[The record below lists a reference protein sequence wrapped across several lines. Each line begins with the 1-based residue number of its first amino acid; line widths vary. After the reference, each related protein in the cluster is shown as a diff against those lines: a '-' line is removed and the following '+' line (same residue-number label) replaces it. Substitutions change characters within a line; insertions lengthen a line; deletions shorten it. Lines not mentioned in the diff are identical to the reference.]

1 MDISLIIP
9 THQRL
14 RRVMN
19 LMSSLLKQE
28 LGTLKVET
36 IVVSNLQDEKL
47 RLSLENIRESRFPIH
62 YYETGSVGVNQAR
75 NLGIKKSKADLVLFL
90 DDDVI
95 PEDPKYLQNIYQH
108 ALQNPE
114 AAAIGGRYQLPR
126 KVNNSDQAYFNLSN
140 SWLTQGK
147 REDNSA
153 IHLVGGNTLYNKKV
167 LGHHL
172 RFNENITFGGAETEL
187 NLKIYQANL
196 PMFLY
201 EDIGLVHITNLSP
214 KKLMRKGFYQGMGR
228 AYHEMV
234 VHPEIWKRDEIAV
247 IPKREEA
254 NRIQK
259 LLIKFYDLFF
269 RIGYRYGKLS
279 NFDQIR
285 FILLFKCVLIEVF
298 DLDPEDIIKTQ
309 NPTEGYN
316 VFRAMVIT
324 ISNKI
329 PFWRI
334 PWFIK
339 HVVGASLWRIP
350 WFLKWRIFSIVWT
363 KMWLIPWAWKYHFVP
378 WFVSLFSEAWRIPWF
393 MRWVVW
399 IRIQAVKAYT
409 WIPRWFLRHR
419 IWPMIP
425 NFISKLWHIPWFI
438 RWKILD
444 KLDFRKLPWWTIPW
458 AIKHHI
464 LNHFW
469 RLPWLIKWRIIPVC
483 LFVVVFSINMFFPVN
498 TIGLLTFYAA
508 FWVDLERFIK
518 KPWSNN

>member
-47 RLSLENIRESRFPIH
+47 KVSLGNLPSHFPVH
-62 YYETGSVGVNQAR
+62 YYETGNVGVNQAR

-95 PEDPKYLQNIYQH
+95 PEDPNYLQKVYQH
-108 ALQNPE
+108 ASQHPE
-114 AAAIGGRYQLPR
+114 AAAIGGRYQLPHR
-126 KVNNSDQAYFNLSN
+126 VNNSDKAYFNLSN

-153 IHLVGGNTLYNKKV
+153 IHLVGGNTLYNKKI

-196 PMFLY
+196 PLFLF
-201 EDIGLVHITNLSP
+201 EDIGLTHFTNLSP

-247 IPKREEA
+247 IPKREETSG
-254 NRIQK
+254 IQK
-259 LLIKFYDLFF
+259 LLIRFYDLFF

-285 FILLFKCVLIEVF
+285 MILLLKCVLIEVF
-298 DLDPEDIIKTQ
+298 DLDPEDIIKKQ

-316 VFRAMVIT
+316 FFRAMMIMIT
-324 ISNKI
+324 NKI

-339 HVVGASLWRIP
+339 HVVGSSLWRIP
-350 WFLKWRIFSIVWT
+350 WFLKWRIFSIIWT
-363 KMWLIPWAWKYHFVP
+363 KMWLIPWAWKYHVVP

-399 IRIQAVKAYT
+399 IKIQAMKAYT
-409 WIPRWFLRHR
+409 WIPRWFFRHK

-425 NFISKLWHIPWFI
+425 NFISKLWKIPWAI

-444 KLDFRKLPWWTIPW
+444 KLDFRKLPWWMIPH
-458 AIKHHI
+458 AIRHHV

-469 RLPWLIKWRIIPVC
+469 RLPWLIKWRFIPVC
-483 LFVVVFSINMFFPVN
+483 LFFVVFTINMFFPVN